1 MRYPHTSFLK
11 DITREYMAR
20 FRLILLLLLVT
31 ACDEIGDT
39 VCTEIG
45 CLSNYE
51 VVFNAEDDSLS
62 LGEYEVQIDLQDE
75 QQFTCTFTLSQT
87 GDACQSMDCI
97 ENRTCNQFGRAD
109 GVFYDAVYYLYPEN
123 QVIVTYPPLEGEL
136 TISINQNG
144 QPLSGLVT
152 EPVYQT
158 NQPNG
163 PGCDPICFNARNE
176 VTVFRE

>member
-1 MRYPHTSFLK
+1 MLS
-11 DITREYMAR
+11 ENMAR
-20 FRLILLLLLVT
+20 FVLVLLLLLVT
-31 ACDEIGDT
+31 ACDEIGGSK
-39 VCTEIG
+39 VCTDIG

-51 VVFNAEDDSLS
+51 VVFNVEDDSLS
-62 LGEYEVQIDLQDE
+62 LGEYEVHIDLQDD
-75 QQFTCTFTLSQT
+75 QQFSCSFTLTQT
-87 GDACQSMDCI
+87 GAGCQGMDCI
-97 ENRTCNQFGRAD
+97 DSRTCNQFDRAD
-109 GVFYDAVYYLYPEN
+109 GVFYDAVYYLYPDN
-123 QVIVTYPPLEGEL
+123 QIVVTYPPLEGEL

-176 VTVFRE
+176 ITVVRE